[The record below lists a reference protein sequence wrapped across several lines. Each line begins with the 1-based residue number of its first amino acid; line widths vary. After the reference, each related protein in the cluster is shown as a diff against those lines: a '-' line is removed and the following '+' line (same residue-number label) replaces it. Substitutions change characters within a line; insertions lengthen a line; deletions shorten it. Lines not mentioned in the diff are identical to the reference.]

1 MIIDINP
8 VIYLPSLEASRI
20 GNRGS
25 GVMPVILENILI
37 MILTIVVLLGGGY
50 LVLLLLHWG
59 LKIKSG
65 GREEQGLTD
74 LWIAQQRKSR
84 QPASFKQGAA
94 DDQ

>member
-1 MIIDINP
+1 
-8 VIYLPSLEASRI
+8 
-20 GNRGS
+20 
-25 GVMPVILENILI
+25 MPVFLENALI

-50 LVLLLLHWG
+50 LLLLLLHWG

-74 LWIAQQRKSR
+74 LWIAEQRKPQ
-84 QPASFKQGAA
+84 QPETSEHEVG